1 MIDLLTVA
9 YVAIGA
15 LVLAVY
21 ATMFWFIARTPVP
34 VGERR

>member
-9 YVAIGA
+9 YGAVAA
-15 LVLAVY
+15 LVLVVY
-21 ATMFWFIARTPVP
+21 ATMFWYIARTPVP